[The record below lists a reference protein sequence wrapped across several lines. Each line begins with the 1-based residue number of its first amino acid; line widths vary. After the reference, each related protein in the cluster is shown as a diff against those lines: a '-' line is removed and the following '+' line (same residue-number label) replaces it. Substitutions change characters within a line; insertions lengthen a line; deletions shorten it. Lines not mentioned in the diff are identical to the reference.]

1 MDGRDGFSI
10 GLRGSGRLEGDAVRF
25 MLAMCITA
33 SWMADRR
40 VEGGCVSRAKRRDTV
55 LHTADDM
62 HLCIPCIT
70 NGYSRYRPSVS
81 GTQSPRRKK
90 KYISC
95 KSH

>member
-1 MDGRDGFSI
+1 MDERDGFSI
-10 GLRGSGRLEGDAVRF
+10 GLRGSGGLEGDAVRF
-25 MLAMCITA
+25 MLTMCITA

-62 HLCIPCIT
+62 HSCIPCIT
-70 NGYSRYRPSVS
+70 NGYSRYR
-81 GTQSPRRKK
+81 RRSLIRKARDEK